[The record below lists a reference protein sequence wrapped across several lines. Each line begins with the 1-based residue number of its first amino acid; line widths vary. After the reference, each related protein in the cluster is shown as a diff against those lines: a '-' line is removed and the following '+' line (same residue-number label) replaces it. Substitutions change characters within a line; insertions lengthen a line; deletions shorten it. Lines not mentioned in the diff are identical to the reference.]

1 MDFDKK
7 MGWATFRA
15 IFSQTQLVTLLQLE
29 KQFPLESTDDAGS
42 RFKRAALDSFTS
54 FYLPKFG
61 PEAEHRDRFYK
72 TPVRP

>member
-1 MDFDKK
+1 

-29 KQFPLESTDDAGS
+29 KQFPLESTD
-42 RFKRAALDSFTS
+42 SFTS